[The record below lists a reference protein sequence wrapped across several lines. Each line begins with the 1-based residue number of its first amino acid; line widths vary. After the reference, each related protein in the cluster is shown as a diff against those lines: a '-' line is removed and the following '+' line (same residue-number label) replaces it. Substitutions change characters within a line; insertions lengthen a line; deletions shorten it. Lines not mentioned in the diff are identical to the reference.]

1 MHFELL
7 SFWIC
12 VHVVVEV
19 SATDSSMDCQWG
31 SWCGGGYLNNEA
43 RKSTQAM
50 ETWRTLGTDC
60 CFVPTQWLPT
70 LGRAIVGRC
79 PSPKWHRH
87 QDSEKVEGVLRPLR
101 AAQKWSPWRVRSW
114 TEVRSANFNLSL
126 KSRSGRKVAMVLN
139 RQVLAR
145 SFGPRKSWLV
155 EVQKS

>member
-87 QDSEKVEGVLRPLR
+87 QDSEKVAGVLRPLR

-114 TEVRSANFNLSL
+114 TEVR
-126 KSRSGRKVAMVLN
+126 RTCR
-139 RQVLAR
+139 
-145 SFGPRKSWLV
+145 
-155 EVQKS
+155 

>member
-87 QDSEKVEGVLRPLR
+87 QDSEKVEGVLLPLR
-101 AAQKWSPWRVRSW
+101 AAQKWSPWRVRS
-114 TEVRSANFNLSL
+114 
-126 KSRSGRKVAMVLN
+126 
-139 RQVLAR
+139 
-145 SFGPRKSWLV
+145 
-155 EVQKS
+155 